1 MYAEQE
7 KGEVPNVF
15 RSVIHVEQGKGEVPN
30 VFRSVIH
37 VEQGKGKKAE
47 TIWTHYAV
55 TLGNRRF
62 DSVAPSAVLMARCT
76 NSGSA
81 AALAE
86 QHNTEKNCHQ
96 KKIKREQ
103 KKSENR
109 RKNFGHVN
117 KILLPK
123 KEAELTSLRLRPVTV
138 SRRVLKRI
146 SR

>member
-1 MYAEQE
+1 VSFIRT
-7 KGEVPNVF
+7 K
-15 RSVIHVEQGKGEVPN
+15 
-30 VFRSVIH
+30 

-55 TLGNRRF
+55 TLVQLHRTQGIIDSTRI
-62 DSVAPSAVLMARCT
+62 DSVAASAVLMAHCT

-86 QHNTEKNCHQ
+86 RRNTEKNCHQ

-103 KKSENR
+103 KKSENG
-109 RKNFGHVN
+109 RKTFGHVN

-123 KEAELTSLRLRPVTV
+123 KEAELTWSLPQPSASVGI
-138 SRRVLKRI
+138 I
-146 SR
+146 SPISLIILIIYTPDII